1 VRRRLFLKA
10 DAAALL
16 STFSMACG
24 APAAAWAQSCSS
36 SAATPQP
43 AWVQTGAPEDATHLF
58 ANGVADWRSGAAL
71 DATREAART
80 RALAELGQQIQA
92 DVKSRI
98 TETLERVTA
107 TGRSTSNENFVS
119 VSEVQSRLSLR
130 NVQLAE
136 QWVDTTGCRLWVRVR
151 VPKADAER
159 ARAAATSDGAAASLK
174 ERLALANDA
183 ARPLAERLGALA
195 ESRELARL
203 ADPALTPG
211 YSRDSFALQ
220 EAELAGTL
228 GAQRDRETQYR
239 EAVLRHVQALSQAN
253 AAPAGPARRAGLN
266 RALAALESAQ
276 TLVPGGVA
284 GFKLPFAPDERLA
297 TLYADLGAP
306 CVGRQWFERRGAAVP
321 AALLSARPQGCDAAQ
336 VAKERRALYLDGKT
350 VALDCSLSLGTGK
363 GPWAKACTA
372 LQSALAA
379 DGALIAAP
387 GAAADVRIEL
397 RAEGAVQERKDSE
410 DSRAG
415 WRFQGKLRAT
425 ARGPAGLDLADEY
438 EGLTGWNPVSAQMA
452 TDLLALNAL
461 KRLDNALNAFW
472 NTK

>member
-1 VRRRLFLKA
+1 MNRRAFQKAGAATLLAAVFLVLISPSEA
-10 DAAALL
+10 R
-16 STFSMACG
+16 
-24 APAAAWAQSCSS
+24 AQSCSR
-36 SAATPQP
+36 AATPQP

-58 ANGVADWRSGAAL
+58 ANGVADWRSGLTL
-71 DATREAART
+71 DAVRDAART
-80 RALAELGQQIQA
+80 RALTELGQQILA

-98 TETLERVTA
+98 TETLEKVTA
-107 TGRSTSNENFVS
+107 AGRSSSSENFLS

-136 QWVDTTGCRLWVRVR
+136 QWLDEAGCRLWVRVR
-151 VPKADAER
+151 VPRADAER

-174 ERLALANDA
+174 ERFSAAADA

-195 ESRELARL
+195 EARELARL
-203 ADPALTPG
+203 TDPALTPG
-211 YSRDSFALQ
+211 YSRDGFALQ
-220 EAELAGTL
+220 EAELAGVL
-228 GAQRDRETQYR
+228 GVQRDRETQYR
-239 EAVLRHVQALSQAN
+239 DSVMRHVQALSQAN
-253 AAPAGPARRAGLN
+253 ATPTGAARRAGLN

-276 TLVPGGVA
+276 TLAPGGVA
-284 GFKLPFAPDERLA
+284 GFKLPFLADERMA

-306 CVGRQWFERRGAAVP
+306 CVGRQWFERRAAAVP

-350 VALDCSLSLGTGK
+350 VALDCTLALGASK
-363 GPWAKACTA
+363 GPWAKACSA
-372 LQSALAA
+372 LQSTLAA
-379 DGALIAAP
+379 DGALFAAP
-387 GAAADVRIEL
+387 GAAADVRIEM

-410 DSRAG
+410 ETRAG
-415 WRFQGKLRAT
+415 WRFQGKLRTT

-438 EGLTGWNPVSAQMA
+438 EGLTGWNPVSAHMA

>member
-1 VRRRLFLKA
+1 VRLRWPLKA
-10 DAAALL
+10 DTAALL
-16 STFSMACG
+16 SAFFMAWA
-24 APAAAWAQSCSS
+24 APAAAWAQSCST
-36 SAATPQP
+36 AATPQP
-43 AWVQTGAPEDATHLF
+43 AWVQSGAPEDATHLF
-58 ANGVADWRSGAAL
+58 ANGVADWRSGTTL
-71 DATREAART
+71 DATRDAART
-80 RALAELGQQIQA
+80 RALTELGQQIQA

-98 TETLERVTA
+98 TETLEKVTA
-107 TGRSTSNENFVS
+107 AGRSTSSENFVS

-130 NVQLAE
+130 NVQVAE
-136 QWVDTTGCRLWVRVR
+136 QWVDATGCRLWVRVR

-174 ERLALANDA
+174 ERLSQAADA
-183 ARPLAERLGALA
+183 AKALAERLGALA
-195 ESRELARL
+195 EARELARL

-211 YSRDSFALQ
+211 FSRDSFALQ

-266 RALAALESAQ
+266 RALASLESAL
-276 TLVPGGVA
+276 TLAPGGVSS
-284 GFKLPFAPDERLA
+284 FKLNFVPDQRLA

-306 CVGRQWFERRGAAVP
+306 CVGRQWFDRRGAAVP
-321 AALLSARPQGCDAAQ
+321 AGLLSARPQGCDAAQ

-350 VALDCSLSLGTGK
+350 VALDCTLTLATGK
-363 GPWAKACTA
+363 GPWAKACSS

-397 RAEGAVQERKDSE
+397 RAEGTVQERKDSE
-410 DSRAG
+410 DARAG
-415 WRFQGKLRAT
+415 WRFQGKLRTT
-425 ARGPAGLDLADEY
+425 ARGPAGMDLADEY

-472 NTK
+472 TTK